1 MNIKQSIVL
10 RVRVVFI
17 LIALG
22 SVAIPYRIAKLQLND
37 GDKWR
42 EKAEIT
48 NFQYREIPATRGN
61 IYAQDGSLLATSLP
75 FYKVAIDPSIASPE
89 LFTKQIDSLALHLSA
104 FYQDKSAGAYKRMI
118 TDSRLE
124 GKRYLALNRKQI
136 NYQEMQKLA
145 KWPIFRAGRSAGG
158 VIFEKAE
165 KRYRPFNSLAGR
177 SIGYLTE
184 DAHGAGIE
192 YSFNTY
198 LSGTNGKALFQ
209 RLAGGTWKPVFDA
222 EDLKPED
229 GFDVLTT
236 LDINI
241 QDVAETAL
249 RRQLTDRQAYFGSV
263 VVMEVTTGQIKAI
276 ANLTKNGSGDGYI
289 ESYNYAIADE
299 GNREPGSTFKLFSM
313 LALLEEE
320 KISLD
325 QLVDT
330 GNGIYK
336 FYSRSM
342 RDAKNGGYGKI
353 TIRQA
358 FEKSS
363 NVGISR
369 LVDEH
374 FGANPSKFMNYLD
387 QVGLKEPLGLQ
398 LTGEG
403 KPYFKKPG
411 SKIWYGTSLP
421 WISIGY
427 ESTLNPIH
435 TLALYNAVA
444 NNGVMVK
451 PYIVKSILKG
461 NLVEKKFDTEIVRPR
476 IASPKTI
483 KALQELLEGVVS
495 RGTARNISNANY
507 KIAGKTG
514 TAQKFINGAYRQIY
528 YTSFAGYFPADNP
541 KYSMIVVIDSPT
553 GFAAYGGD
561 VSAPVFKEIADRIY
575 ALDLNLNLKSI
586 NQTQLTTSDPSIVS
600 SPYLLAGKTEE
611 LQQILPK
618 LGLKNPPTQSEDW
631 VKPIY
636 SEQELKWQANNIDG
650 QFVPDVSGLSLR
662 DALFILENKGLKV
675 NYSGRG
681 RVQIQSVTPGSPLTP
696 NLIISLVL
704 G

>member
-1 MNIKQSIVL
+1 VNIKQSIVL

-22 SVAIPYRIAKLQLND
+22 SVAIPYRIAKLQLNE

-42 EKAEIT
+42 AKAEIT

-61 IYAQDGSLLATSLP
+61 IYAENGSLLATSLP
-75 FYKVAIDPSIASPE
+75 FYKVAMDPTVIKSE
-89 LFTKQIDSLALHLSA
+89 LYEKGIDSLALMLSS
-104 FYQDKSAGAYKRMI
+104 FYEDKSAAAYKRMI
-118 TDSRLE
+118 SDSRLE
-124 GKRYLALNRKQI
+124 GKRYLVLNRKQI
-136 NYQEMQKLA
+136 NYQEMQKLV

-158 VIFEKAE
+158 VIFEKVE
-165 KRYRPFNSLAGR
+165 KRYRPFSSLASR
-177 SIGYLTE
+177 TVGYLTE
-184 DAHGAGIE
+184 ESNGAGIE
-192 YSFNTY
+192 YSFNNY
-198 LSGTNGKALFQ
+198 LSGKNGKALFQ
-209 RLAGGTWKPVFDA
+209 RLAGGTWKPVVDA
-222 EDLKPED
+222 EGLKPED

-236 LDINI
+236 LDVNI

-249 RRQLTDRQAYFGSV
+249 RRQLTDREAAFGSV
-263 VVMEVTTGQIKAI
+263 IVMEVATGQIKAI
-276 ANLTKNGSGDGYI
+276 TNLQRNASGNGYS
-289 ESYNYAIADE
+289 ESYNYAIANE

-313 LALLEEE
+313 LALLEEN

-330 GNGIYK
+330 GNGVYR
-336 FYSRSM
+336 FYDRNM

-353 TIRQA
+353 SIREA

-374 FGANPSKFMNYLD
+374 FGSNPSKFMEYLD
-387 QVGLKEPLGLQ
+387 QVGLKDPLGFQ

-403 KPYFKKPG
+403 KPYYKKPG
-411 SKIWYGTSLP
+411 SKNWYGTSLP

-435 TLALYNAVA
+435 TLAFYNAVA
-444 NNGVMVK
+444 NDGVMVK
-451 PYIVKSILKG
+451 PYIVKTIAKG
-461 NLVEKKFDTEIVRPR
+461 NIVEKKYETQVIRQR
-476 IASPKTI
+476 IASEKTI

-495 RGTARNISNANY
+495 NGTAKNIANADY

-514 TAQKFINGAYRQIY
+514 TAQKLINNTYTQIY

-553 GFAAYGGD
+553 GLAAYGGD

-575 ALDLNLNLKSI
+575 ALDLDLNPI
-586 NQTQLTTSDPSIVS
+586 NQTKLAVAEASSQKPS
-600 SPYLLAGKTEE
+600 YLPAGNTEE
-611 LQQILPK
+611 LQQILQK
-618 LGLKNPPTQSEDW
+618 LGLKYAPTQSEDW
-631 VKPIY
+631 VKPVF
-636 SEQELKWQANNIDG
+636 SEQGINWQANDIDRKTI
-650 QFVPDVSGLSLR
+650 PDVAGLSLK

-675 NYSGRG
+675 NYSGKG
-681 RVQIQSVTPGSPLTP
+681 RVQIQSVTPGSAVIP
-696 NLIISLVL
+696 NSTITLVL

>member
-22 SVAIPYRIAKLQLND
+22 SLAIPYRIAQLQLSE
-37 GDKWR
+37 GDQWR
-42 EKAEIT
+42 EKAEST

-75 FYKVAIDPSIASPE
+75 FYKVSMDPSVASPE
-89 LFTKQIDSLALHLSA
+89 LFTKQIDSLALRLST
-104 FYQDKSAGAYKRMI
+104 FYQDKSAAAYKRMM

-124 GKRYLALNRKQI
+124 GKRYLVLNRRQI
-136 NYQEMQKLA
+136 NYQEMQRMA
-145 KWPIFRAGRSAGG
+145 KWPIFRDGRSAGG
-158 VIFEKAE
+158 VIFEKVE
-165 KRYRPFNSLAGR
+165 KRYLPFNSLASR
-177 SIGYLTE
+177 TVGYLSE
-184 DAHGAGIE
+184 DAHGVGIE

-198 LSGTNGKALFQ
+198 LSGNTGKALFQ

-229 GFDVLTT
+229 GFDLLTT
-236 LDINI
+236 LDVNI

-249 RRQLTDRQAYFGSV
+249 RRQLTDRQASFGSV
-263 VVMEVTTGQIKAI
+263 IVMEVSTGQIKAMTNLQRI
-276 ANLTKNGSGDGYI
+276 ASGSGYH
-289 ESYNYAIADE
+289 ESYNYAIGED

-313 LALLEEE
+313 LALLEEN

-330 GNGIYK
+330 GNGVHR
-336 FYSRSM
+336 FYDRNM
-342 RDAKNGGYGKI
+342 RDAKIGGYGKI
-353 TIRQA
+353 TIREA

-363 NVGISR
+363 NVGISK

-374 FGANPSKFMNYLD
+374 FGANPTKFMNYLD
-387 QVGLKEPLGLQ
+387 QVGLKEPLGFQ
-398 LTGEG
+398 LKGEG

-411 SKIWYGTSLP
+411 TKSWYGTSLP

-444 NNGVMVK
+444 NGGIMVK
-451 PYIVKSILKG
+451 PYIVKTIVKG
-461 NLVEKKFDTEIVRPR
+461 NLVEKKYDTEVIRQQ

-483 KALQELLEGVVS
+483 KALQELLEGVIS
-495 RGTARNISNANY
+495 KGTAKNIANADY

-514 TAQKFINGAYRQIY
+514 TAQKLVNGEYTQTY

-541 KYSMIVVIDSPT
+541 KYSMIVVIDTPI
-553 GFAAYGGD
+553 GLAAYGGD

-575 ALDLNLNLKSI
+575 ALDLELNPI
-586 NQTQLTTSDPSIVS
+586 NQTHLTPSDSTRKGH
-600 SPYLLAGKTEE
+600 PYLLAGNTEE
-611 LQQILPK
+611 LQQILQK
-618 LGLKNPPTQSEDW
+618 LGLKNTPNQSEDW
-631 VKPIY
+631 VKPIH
-636 SEQELKWQANNIDG
+636 SDQGIKWQANNTDKEL
-650 QFVPDVSGLSLR
+650 VPDVSGLSLR

-675 NYSGRG
+675 NYTGKG
-681 RVQIQSVTPGSPLTP
+681 RVQVQSVSAGSALIP
-696 NLIISLVL
+696 NLTIKLVL

>member
-22 SVAIPYRIAKLQLND
+22 SVAIPYRIAKLQLKE

-42 EKAEIT
+42 AKAEIT

-61 IYAQDGSLLATSLP
+61 IYAENGSLLATSLP
-75 FYKVAIDPSIASPE
+75 FYKVAMDPTVIKPE
-89 LFTKQIDSLALHLSA
+89 LYEKGIDSLALMLSS
-104 FYQDKSAGAYKRMI
+104 FYQDKSAAAYKRMI
-118 TDSRLE
+118 SDSRLE
-124 GKRYLALNRKQI
+124 GKRYLVLNRKQI
-136 NYQEMQKLA
+136 NYQEMQKLV
-145 KWPIFRAGRSAGG
+145 KWPIFRAGRSTGG
-158 VIFEKAE
+158 VIFEKVE
-165 KRYRPFNSLAGR
+165 KRYRPFSSLASR
-177 SIGYLTE
+177 TVGYLTE
-184 DAHGAGIE
+184 EAHGAGIE
-192 YSFNTY
+192 YSFNNY
-198 LSGTNGKALFQ
+198 LSGKNGKALFQ
-209 RLAGGTWKPVFDA
+209 RLAGGTWKPVLDA

-236 LDINI
+236 LDVNI

-249 RRQLTDRQAYFGSV
+249 RRQLTDRDAAFGSV
-263 VVMEVTTGQIKAI
+263 IVMEVATGQIKAI
-276 ANLTKNGSGDGYI
+276 TNLQRNASGNGYS
-289 ESYNYAIADE
+289 ESYNYAIANE

-313 LALLEEE
+313 LALLEEN
-320 KISLD
+320 KISLE

-330 GNGIYK
+330 GNGVYR
-336 FYSRSM
+336 FYDRNM

-353 TIRQA
+353 TIREA

-374 FGANPSKFMNYLD
+374 FGSNPSKFMEYLD
-387 QVGLKEPLGLQ
+387 QVGLKDPLGFQ

-411 SKIWYGTSLP
+411 SKNWYGTSLP

-435 TLALYNAVA
+435 TLAFYNAVA
-444 NNGVMVK
+444 NDGIMVK
-451 PYIVKSILKG
+451 PYIVKTIVKG
-461 NLVEKKFDTEIVRPR
+461 NIVEKKYETQVIRQR
-476 IASPKTI
+476 IASEKTI

-495 RGTARNISNANY
+495 NGTAKNIANADY

-514 TAQKFINGAYRQIY
+514 TAQKLINNTYTQIY

-541 KYSMIVVIDSPT
+541 KYSMIVVIDSPS
-553 GFAAYGGD
+553 GLAAYGGD

-575 ALDLNLNLKSI
+575 ALDLDLNPI
-586 NQTQLTTSDPSIVS
+586 NQAKLAVAEASSQKPS
-600 SPYLLAGKTEE
+600 YLPAGNTEE
-611 LQQILPK
+611 LQQILQK
-618 LGLKNPPTQSEDW
+618 LGLKYAPTQSEDW
-631 VKPIY
+631 VKPVS
-636 SEQELKWQANNIDG
+636 SEQGLNWQANEIDR
-650 QFVPDVSGLSLR
+650 QTIPDVAGLSLK

-675 NYSGRG
+675 NYSGKG
-681 RVQIQSVTPGSPLTP
+681 RVQIQSVTPGSALIP
-696 NLIISLVL
+696 NSTITLVL